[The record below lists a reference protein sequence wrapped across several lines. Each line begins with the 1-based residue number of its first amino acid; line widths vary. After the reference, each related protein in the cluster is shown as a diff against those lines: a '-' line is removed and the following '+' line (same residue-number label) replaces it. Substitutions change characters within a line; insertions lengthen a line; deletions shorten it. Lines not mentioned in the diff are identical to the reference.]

1 MKQPMRRRGR
11 GPCQDPLEVVL
22 VMLHRSTIW
31 FRCHPRDSRA
41 DLRRSGQLPTVPA
54 VATGAAAYLHS
65 IYTVAAG
72 GSRATTAVH
81 SSGVPVLQL
90 WKGCALCQGLPLAK
104 VGQLTS
110 YLTSR
115 GARREAQ
122 HRGLVVPT
130 TPPWRRYPRERKFLR
145 VCSSSMNALSLYC
158 LFLGIT

>member
-22 VMLHRSTIW
+22 VMLPRSTIW
-31 FRCHPRDSRA
+31 FTCHPRDSHA
-41 DLRRSGQLPTVPA
+41 DLRRSGQLPTIPA

-65 IYTVAAG
+65 FYTAAVG

-110 YLTSR
+110 YPSARSEPAEELEEKPSIAVWLCQLHRHGGDTHGR
-115 GARREAQ
+115 G
-122 HRGLVVPT
+122 
-130 TPPWRRYPRERKFLR
+130 
-145 VCSSSMNALSLYC
+145 SSCGYVLPQ
-158 LFLGIT
+158 